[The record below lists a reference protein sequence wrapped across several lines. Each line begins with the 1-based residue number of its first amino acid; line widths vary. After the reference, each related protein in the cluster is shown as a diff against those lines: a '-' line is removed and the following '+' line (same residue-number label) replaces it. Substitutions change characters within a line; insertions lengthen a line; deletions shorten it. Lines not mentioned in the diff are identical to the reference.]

1 MLLMEDKLE
10 NFSHLKNK
18 TIMIDT
24 KFNLQDKYSLITG
37 ASGFLGEQHA
47 VALLMLNSNVVLT
60 DIDFNK
66 LVFLKKRLVKSF
78 PKLEILIFKMD
89 VTKEKSIKIIANNLR
104 KKSIKINILVNNAAI
119 DSKVKKNQ
127 NMTNSGQFEKTSANE
142 WTRHLNVGLMG
153 SMLCSKVFGE
163 IMSKTKQGGVI
174 LNIAS
179 DLSVIAPNH
188 SIYKKGI
195 YKPVMYSVVK
205 HGLLGLTKYLSTYW
219 HNKKIRCNAIS
230 PGPVENKQ
238 SKNFINKLKKQIPLN
253 RLAKKNEYMS
263 AIQFLCSDASSYMTG
278 QNLIIDGGR
287 SVW

>member
-1 MLLMEDKLE
+1 
-10 NFSHLKNK
+10 
-18 TIMIDT
+18 MIDA

-37 ASGFLGEQHA
+37 ASGLLGEQHA
-47 VALLMLNSNVVLT
+47 IALLMLNSNVILT
-60 DIDFNK
+60 DIDFKK
-66 LVFLKKRLVKSF
+66 LIFLKEKLVKSF
-78 PKLEILIFKMD
+78 PELKILIFKMD
-89 VTKEKSIKIIANNLR
+89 VTKEKSIKKTAKDL
-104 KKSIKINILVNNAAI
+104 KKKNIRINILVNNAAI

-127 NMTNSGQFEKTSANE
+127 NMTNSGQFEKTSPNE

-153 SMLCSKVFGE
+153 SMLCSKIFGE

-188 SIYKKGI
+188 NIYKKGF
-195 YKPVMYSVVK
+195 YKPVMYSVIK
-205 HGLLGLTKYLSTYW
+205 HGLLGLTKYLATYW

-230 PGPVENKQ
+230 PGPVEDNQ
-238 SKNFINKLKKQIPLN
+238 SKNFINKLRKQIPLN
-253 RLAKKNEYMS
+253 RLAKKNEYIT

-287 SVW
+287 SIW

>member
-1 MLLMEDKLE
+1 
-10 NFSHLKNK
+10 
-18 TIMIDT
+18 MINT
-24 KFNLQDKYSLITG
+24 KFNLQGKYSLITG

-47 VALLMLNSNVVLT
+47 IALLMINSNIILT
-60 DIDFNK
+60 DVNFNK
-66 LVFLKKRLVKSF
+66 LIFLKKKLVKAF
-78 PKLEILIFKMD
+78 PDLKVLIFKMD
-89 VTKEKSIKIIANNLR
+89 VTKEKSIKKISQYL
-104 KKSIKINILVNNAAI
+104 KKKNIKINILVNNAAI

-127 NMTNSGQFEKTSANE
+127 SMTNSGQFEKTSSNE
-142 WTRHLNVGLMG
+142 WTKHLNVGLMG
-153 SMLCSKVFGE
+153 SMLCSKIFGE

-174 LNIAS
+174 LYIAS
-179 DLSVIAPNH
+179 DLSLIAPNH

-195 YKPVMYSVVK
+195 YKPVMYSVIK

-230 PGPVENKQ
+230 PGPIENNQ
-238 SKNFINKLKKQIPLN
+238 SKNFIKKLKKQIPLN
-253 RLAKKNEYMS
+253 RLARKDEYIA

>member
-1 MLLMEDKLE
+1 
-10 NFSHLKNK
+10 
-18 TIMIDT
+18 MIDT
-24 KFNLQDKYSLITG
+24 KFNLQGKYSLITG

-47 VALLMLNSNVVLT
+47 IALLMINSNIILT
-60 DIDFNK
+60 DVNFNK
-66 LVFLKKRLVKSF
+66 LIFLKKKLVKAF
-78 PKLEILIFKMD
+78 PNLKVLIFKMD
-89 VTKEKSIKIIANNLR
+89 VTKEKSIKKISQYL
-104 KKSIKINILVNNAAI
+104 KKKNIKINILVNNAAI

-127 NMTNSGQFEKTSANE
+127 SMTNSGQFEKTSSNE
-142 WTRHLNVGLMG
+142 WTKHLNVGLMG
-153 SMLCSKVFGE
+153 SMLCSKIFGE

-219 HNKKIRCNAIS
+219 QNKKIRCNAIS
-230 PGPVENKQ
+230 PGPIENNQ
-238 SKNFINKLKKQIPLN
+238 SKNFIKKLKKQIPLN
-253 RLAKKNEYMS
+253 RLARKDEYIA